1 MDAVADVDAVMMLL
15 LLDVGRGVAVVLD
28 VGVTLFLVR
37 MEDVV
42 MLLVMRMLLMSFD
55 WKP

>member
-1 MDAVADVDAVMMLL
+1 MMLL